1 MRLEVPEQVEDIWV
15 KVSNLWSRMPPRL
28 RGVVVTVAAAM
39 ILLFV
44 IPAIWP
50 HAAPRGQ
57 ILVGAE
63 FGAINGLLALGLVL
77 TYRASRVINFSYGAM
92 GALSATIGVELY
104 LAHHVPWGVC
114 IAIALVGGAA
124 LGLFVDAIIRWR
136 FFTAPRLIVMVVT
149 IGLAQLFG
157 GIQLLVPGW
166 LHGPAIVGGF
176 STGLSSSSIRIFPD
190 SFNGNDLLIVIA
202 VPVVLIALGWFLL
215 RTDAGVAVRSVAD
228 NSDRARLL
236 GIPVRRLSTLV
247 WVIAG
252 VIAALTTVLSA
263 PSNGLTISAGAGP
276 TLILPALAA
285 AIIAGMESLPLAFG
299 AGVALG
305 ITSGLFQFN
314 LPRYGSATGDVV
326 NLVAIL
332 LGLLL
337 LQKKR
342 SRADDAE
349 ETFSAT
355 GILKPIPDVLR
366 RLPEVVAGRWGAFA
380 IAIAVVVM
388 VPFVFGP
395 GTTLEYTGALIYG
408 IIAIS
413 LVVLTGWSG
422 NVSLGQFAF
431 AGIGGVVAGDMIM
444 KANIDLFF
452 CLAAAGVAGA
462 VLAVIVGVPALRIRG
477 AYLAAV
483 TLALGVAVN
492 NFFLNPTYFPNIIP
506 QQFTRPVLF
515 GRFDLASNKAMYFL
529 CLAFL
534 ALTVLFVQGLRRA
547 RAGRVLLATRDNEKA
562 AAAMSV
568 PPVRTKLSGFVLAG
582 AVAGVAGAL
591 YAVLLGAVG
600 FNTFDPSYGLVVF
613 SMAVIGG
620 LGSISGV
627 LMGVAL
633 IEVLSFWKPQ
643 YQLVFTGFGL
653 LVILLFLPGGLA
665 AGVQSIRDRLL
676 TRVANRRQILVPSL
690 VADKRVELVDHA
702 PEETSLLEHAL
713 GEDGEGDGVAALHD
727 GFVPAPATADED
739 TDRVPAVAAGVGA
752 ALGVEPSTNGSN
764 GLVPETPVALSCD
777 KVEVSYGPVQ
787 ILFGVDLEVHEG
799 EIVALLG
806 TNGAGKSTLLKGA
819 SGLVKVGGGSV
830 RLGDAGIDG
839 QQAESIARKGL
850 SLMPG
855 GRGIFPTLSVEENLR
870 LGTWMV
876 RKDHR
881 AVAEA
886 KERVLDLFP
895 ILRQRAHQQAGNLS
909 GGEQQMLSLS
919 MALMVKPK
927 VLMIDELSL
936 GLAPTIV
943 SQLLQVVKRLHESG
957 VTIVVVEQSV
967 NVALELAERAVFLE
981 KGEVRFSGR
990 TVDLLERPD
999 ILRSVFIAGAGSVE
1013 GTVVTPDAGPTDHH
1027 EQTNASSALLVADP
1041 HKRIPPSAEAPSILE
1056 CNGVRKSFGGIA
1068 AIQDI
1073 SLTLRDGEILGL
1085 IGHNGAGKTTFF
1097 DCVSGFLALD
1107 GGRIRLGGVDIDS
1120 WPGYMRA
1127 AAGIG
1132 RTFQEARLYPSLTV
1146 VETIEVALERHL
1158 QSRDLIAAG
1167 LRLPASLD
1175 SEADASTKADELI
1188 ELMSLGAFR
1197 EKLVGE
1203 LSTGTR
1209 RIVELAC
1216 VLGQEPGVL
1225 LLDEPSGG
1233 VAQRETEAM
1242 GPLLIRVQQHT
1253 GCSILVVEHDMPLLT
1268 AICDRMIALEL
1279 GEVIA
1284 EGTPAEVLE
1293 HPAVI
1298 ESYLGTDESTIRRS
1312 GVKV

>member
-1 MRLEVPEQVEDIWV
+1 MRLA
-15 KVSNLWSRMPPRL
+15 LPPSVGNAWAGTPARL
-28 RGVVVTVAAAM
+28 RGTLLTVGAAL

-44 IPAIWP
+44 VPALWP

-57 ILVGAE
+57 ILNGAE
-63 FGAINGLLALGLVL
+63 FGAVNGLLALGLVL

-92 GALSATIGVELY
+92 GALAATVAVELN
-104 LAHHVPWGVC
+104 LADHVNWFVC
-114 IAIALVGGAA
+114 IGIALVVGAA
-124 LGLFVDAIIRWR
+124 LGLVVDGVIRWR

-166 LHGPAIVGGF
+166 LGGPSIVGGV
-176 STGLSSSSIRIFPD
+176 TTPLSAQHVLIFPVL
-190 SFNGNDLLIVIA
+190 FNGNDLLIAIV
-202 VPVVLIALGWFLL
+202 VPVVLVAMGWFLL
-215 RTDAGVAVRSVAD
+215 KTDAGVAVRSVAD

-252 VIAALTTVLSA
+252 VLAGLTSILSA
-263 PSNGLTISAGAGP
+263 PSAGITIAAGAGP
-276 TLILPALAA
+276 ALILPALAA
-285 AIIAGMESLPLAFG
+285 AIIAGMENLPLAFG
-299 AGVALG
+299 AGVGLG
-305 ITSGLFQFN
+305 ITSGLFEFN
-314 LPRYGSATGDVV
+314 MPRYGSAVGDVV

-332 LGLLL
+332 LGLLF
-337 LQKKR
+337 LQRKR

-355 GILKPIPDVLR
+355 GILKPIPESLR
-366 RLPEVVAGRWGAFA
+366 KLPEVVTGRVGLMVLV
-380 IAIAVVVM
+380 AVVILVIPL
-388 VPFVFGP
+388 VAGP
-395 GTTLEYTGALIYG
+395 GTTLEYTAALIYG

-431 AGIGGVVAGDMIM
+431 AGVGGVLAGDLIE
-444 KANIDLFF
+444 KANVDLF
-452 CLAAAGVAGA
+452 LSLTAAGVAGA
-462 VLAVIVGVPALRIRG
+462 VLAVIVGIPALRIRG

-483 TLALGVAVN
+483 TLALGVAMDT
-492 NFFLNPTYFPNIIP
+492 FFLNPTYYPNIIP
-506 QQFTRPVLF
+506 QAFLRPTLWQ
-515 GRFDLASNKAMYFL
+515 RFDLASNKSFYFL
-529 CLAFL
+529 CLGFL
-534 ALTVLFVQGLRRA
+534 VLTVLFIQGLRRA
-547 RAGRVLLATRDNEKA
+547 RPGRVLLATRDNEKA
-562 AAAMSV
+562 SAAMSV
-568 PPVRTKLSGFVLAG
+568 PPVRTKLAGFVLAG
-582 AVAGVAGAL
+582 AIAGIAGGL
-591 YAVLLGAVG
+591 YAVLLGAVA
-600 FNTFDPSYGLVVF
+600 FNTYDPSYGLVVF

-627 LMGVAL
+627 LMGVGL
-633 IEVLSFWKPQ
+633 IEVLSYSFPK
-643 YQLVFTGFGL
+643 YQLVFTGAGL
-653 LVILLFLPGGLA
+653 LLVLLFLPGGLA
-665 AGVQSIRDRLL
+665 AGVQSLRDRLL
-676 TRVANRRQILVPSL
+676 KIVAVRRGILVPSL
-690 VADKRVELVDHA
+690 VADKRVELTDHA
-702 PEETSLLEHAL
+702 PEETAILEHAL
-713 GEDGEGDGVAALHD
+713 SEENGNGAAAGPPVL
-727 GFVPAPATADED
+727 VPVPDTRDED
-739 TDRVPAVAAGVGA
+739 TAQVLVGA
-752 ALGVEPSTNGSN
+752 PSGPSAH
-764 GLVPETPVALSCD
+764 GLIPETPVVLSCQ

-787 ILFGVDLEVHEG
+787 ILFGVDLDVHEG

-819 SGLVKVGGGSV
+819 SGLVKVGGGAV
-830 RLGDAGIDG
+830 RLDG
-839 QQAESIARKGL
+839 ADITGEQAETVARQGI

-855 GRGIFPTLSVEENLR
+855 GRGVFPTLSVEENLR
-870 LGTWMV
+870 LGTWMI
-876 RKDHR
+876 RKDHS

-886 KERVLDLFP
+886 KARVIDLFP

-909 GGEQQMLSLS
+909 GGEQQMLSLA
-919 MALMVKPK
+919 MALMVRPK

-936 GLAPTIV
+936 GLAPTV
-943 SQLLQVVKRLHESG
+943 VTQLLEVVKMLHATG
-957 VTIVVVEQSV
+957 TTIVVVEQSV

-990 TVDLLERPD
+990 TLDLLDRPD

-1013 GTVVTPDAGPTDHH
+1013 GTVVTPDAGPTDLHVH
-1027 EQTNASSALLVADP
+1027 ASASSALVVGDP

-1056 CNGVRKSFGGIA
+1056 CNGVRKTFGGIT
-1068 AIQDI
+1068 AIEDI

-1097 DCVSGFLALD
+1097 DCVSGFLPLD
-1107 GGRIRLGGVDIDS
+1107 GGRILLGGADIDT
-1120 WPGYMRA
+1120 WPAHMRA
-1127 AAGIG
+1127 AAGLG
-1132 RTFQEARLYPSLTV
+1132 RTFQEARLFPSLTV
-1146 VETIEVALERHL
+1146 AETIAVAQERHL
-1158 QSRDLIAAG
+1158 QSRDMVAAG

-1175 SEADASTKADELI
+1175 SEADVAEKAEVLV
-1188 ELMSLGAFR
+1188 EMMGLGAFR

-1216 VLGQEPGVL
+1216 VLAQEPAVL

-1233 VAQRETEAM
+1233 VAQRESEAM

-1298 ESYLGTDESTIRRS
+1298 ESYLGTDETTINRS
-1312 GVKV
+1312 GARV